1 VKNNI
6 LFNLVLSMTKQ
17 DEFSS
22 SKSANRGPAIDIDH
36 VLNTA
41 ANLFADHGFDGVST
55 REIAKACGC
64 SLPIIYYHFS
74 NKQTLY
80 NEAFANRIEDAID
93 IIRGRMS
100 DDMSARD
107 RLKQLVAGFFDL
119 FTQERSLLLLVQRD
133 IAQVASSQ
141 GQFLCRRQHIYFMRF
156 IRDLAS
162 EVLGHEADAHTVF
175 TINAML
181 LGYAEFYHLVNEGG
195 ERLPGESDE
204 ARIAALQESVL
215 RVLGV

>member
-1 VKNNI
+1 
-6 LFNLVLSMTKQ
+6 MTKQ

-22 SKSANRGPAIDIDH
+22 SKSANRAPAIDIDH

-41 ANLFADHGFDGVST
+41 ANLFAEHGFDGVST

-74 NKQTLY
+74 NKKTLY

-133 IAQVASSQ
+133 IAQ
-141 GQFLCRRQHIYFMRF
+141 
-156 IRDLAS
+156 
-162 EVLGHEADAHTVF
+162 
-175 TINAML
+175 
-181 LGYAEFYHLVNEGG
+181 
-195 ERLPGESDE
+195 
-204 ARIAALQESVL
+204 
-215 RVLGV
+215 